1 MLRGPI
7 PIRRLVVGAVSI
19 VGALLLATGLVAI
32 LESVVHV
39 PNASAAYLLAV
50 IILAVALGTV
60 EAIAA
65 ALGSFLAYDFL
76 FVQPLHTFAVVDPGE
91 WLNLLLLLV
100 VGLVVGQ
107 LAGEQR
113 RRADAAELRVRE
125 ARGLF
130 RVSRAIATTDDTR
143 GALQA
148 IVEILRDETRMTRVW
163 IGLAGGSPLERV
175 IADTGIDP
183 APPAPGRHELLRR
196 TAGEAPAEW
205 VALHTT
211 AGTRRSLSD
220 PDLAAHRVVIEAD
233 GRSLGSLWTL
243 RQKALGAPAR
253 EETRLLAA
261 AADQV
266 GQAVERDRLRVEAT
280 SVEVA
285 RRSDALKSA
294 LLDSVSHD
302 LRTPLA
308 TIRAAAGS
316 LMNDGVGSDGSLP
329 FRRPDRADAASVIDR
344 QAEYLDRL
352 VTNLLDMSRIESGA
366 LRPELRPILLDD
378 AVADTVER
386 LGPVAA
392 SRIVTTDIPEAL
404 PPVLVDEVYLD
415 AIVTNVLEN
424 AIAYSPS
431 GAPIVVR
438 AAERVGGTVRL
449 TIEDGG
455 DGVPPA
461 ALDRLFD
468 KFYRVSTAGTAAWR
482 GSGMGL
488 AVVRGLAEA
497 SGARV
502 GARRS
507 DLGGLAIDIDL
518 PMAVE
523 STAGRTTADGGG

>member
-1 MLRGPI
+1 MVRPAI
-7 PIRRLVVGAVSI
+7 PIRRFVLRAMSI
-19 VGALLLATGLVAI
+19 LGALLLATGLVAT
-32 LESVVHV
+32 LEWVVLV
-39 PNASAAYLLAV
+39 PNASAAYLFAVIVLAV
-50 IILAVALGTV
+50 GLGTV
-60 EAIAA
+60 EAVLAA
-65 ALGSFLAYDFL
+65 IGSFLAYDFL
-76 FVQPLHTFAVVDPGE
+76 FVQPVHTFAVVNPGE

-107 LAGEQR
+107 LAGRQR
-113 RRADAAELRVRE
+113 RRADAAELRERE

-130 RVSRAIATTDDTR
+130 QVSRVLATADETR
-143 GALQA
+143 VALQA
-148 IVEILRDETRMTRVW
+148 IVAILRDETRMTRVW
-163 IGLAGGSPLERV
+163 IGLVGSSPLERV
-175 IADTGIDP
+175 IADTGMGP
-183 APPAPGRHELLRR
+183 APTSPGRHVLLRR
-196 TAGEAPAEW
+196 TAGDAPAEW
-205 VALHTT
+205 VALNST
-211 AGTRRSLSD
+211 AGTRRSVGD
-220 PDLAAHRVVIEAD
+220 RELAAHRVVIGAA

-243 RQKALGAPAR
+243 RPKSLGTPER

-266 GQAVERDRLRVEAT
+266 GQAVERDRLRAEAT
-280 SVEVA
+280 RVEIG
-285 RRSDALKSA
+285 RRSDELKSA

-316 LMNDGVGSDGSLP
+316 LMDHGDGSDESTP
-329 FRRPDRADAASVIDR
+329 ARVPDRSQAASVIDR

-352 VTNLLDMSRIESGA
+352 VRNLLDMSRIEAGA

-386 LGPVAA
+386 LGAVAA
-392 SRIVTTDIPEAL
+392 GRVVSTDIPEAL

-415 AIVTNVLEN
+415 AIVANVLEN
-424 AIAYSPS
+424 ALAYSPPE
-431 GAPIVVR
+431 APILLR
-438 AAERVGGTVRL
+438 AVDLGAVGVRL

-455 DGVPPA
+455 AGVPPES
-461 ALDRLFD
+461 LDRLFD
-468 KFYRVSTAGTAAWR
+468 KFYRVATTRTSARR

-507 DLGGLAIDIDL
+507 ALGGLAIDIDL
-518 PMAVE
+518 PAAVQ
-523 STAGRTTADGGG
+523 SDAAAIDAARDA